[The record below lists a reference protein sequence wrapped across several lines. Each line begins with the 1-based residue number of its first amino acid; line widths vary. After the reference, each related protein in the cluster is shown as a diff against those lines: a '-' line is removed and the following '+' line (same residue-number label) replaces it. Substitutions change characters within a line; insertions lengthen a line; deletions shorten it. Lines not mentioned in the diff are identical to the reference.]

1 MTLNPRQEK
10 FAQEYWATGHGTNSA
25 IKAGYSKKT
34 AHVQATQLLKNPKV
48 QKKIKELEEES
59 RALLQQQFARDAIE
73 ARKIMFKLMG
83 DNDTPEN
90 VRLSAAK
97 DFLDRAGFK
106 PIDKSEVEHSGD
118 MHIKQSPYD
127 ELSVDELKE
136 LLNHAED

>member
-10 FAQEYWATGHGTNSA
+10 FAQEYWATGHGTSSA

-97 DFLDRAGFK
+97 DFLDRAGYK
-106 PIDKSEVEHSGD
+106 PTEDMNINATGD
-118 MHIKQSPYD
+118 MGIQIEWVNDDGGSD
-127 ELSVDELKE
+127 
-136 LLNHAED
+136 

>member
-25 IKAGYSKKT
+25 IKAGYSEKT
-34 AHVQATQLLKNPKV
+34 AYSQANQLLKNPEI
-48 QKKIKELEEES
+48 QKKIKEYEEES

-73 ARKIMFKLMG
+73 ARKIMFKLMEN
-83 DNDTPEN
+83 DDTPEN

-106 PIDKSEVEHSGD
+106 PVEKQEVDNTGD
-118 MHIKQSPYD
+118 LGIKVVW
-127 ELSVDELKE
+127 VDE
-136 LLNHAED
+136 NED

>member
-97 DFLDRAGFK
+97 DFLDRAGYK
-106 PIDKSEVEHSGD
+106 PTEDMNINATGD
-118 MHIKQSPYD
+118 MGIQIEWVNDDGGSD
-127 ELSVDELKE
+127 
-136 LLNHAED
+136 

>member
-83 DNDTPEN
+83 DDDAPEN

-106 PIDKSEVEHSGD
+106 PIDKQEVAHSGD
-118 MHIKQSPYD
+118 MNIKTSPYD

>member
-1 MTLNPRQEK
+1 TLNPRQEK

-59 RALLQQQFARDAIE
+59 HALLEQEVAREAIE
-73 ARKIMFKLMG
+73 ARKIKIKLMG
-83 DNDTPEN
+83 DNDTAEN
-90 VRLSAAK
+90 VRLFAAK

-106 PIDKSEVEHSGD
+106 PVEKQEVDNTGDLGIKVVWVDGSED
-118 MHIKQSPYD
+118 
-127 ELSVDELKE
+127 
-136 LLNHAED
+136 